1 MDHRFDD
8 VIATS
13 KRAHLLQGEHA
24 FTHQV
29 AARAFEQKHEGASA
43 IAELEM
49 FLKEEPTGQR
59 AEIARKELATL
70 HQIVR

>member
-1 MDHRFDD
+1 MR
-8 VIATS
+8 S
-13 KRAHLLQGEHA
+13 
-24 FTHQV
+24 

-59 AEIARKELATL
+59 AEIARKELVTL